1 MRGVSLPA
9 TLGPEGSMKCSIPA
23 RLTFAL
29 LAVVE
34 QLADFCG
41 ETIPIQTSLG
51 GRKRQLVHPALRSGR
66 LILPLGIAIEEEIH
80 VPGRPGVGQ
89 PKNTRVRLH
98 QVAFGIPIV
107 ADALIGKPC
116 RRPRYGQ
123 AHVRAKNWDP
133 NCVDPQ
139 IGRVQLVEYTTFD
152 FGGPPKAG
160 WSRRRQK
167 QEQTHLAGV
176 FVESRVQRTDVGRVG
191 LPPSGEKLSNDEEAQ
206 QDHDETG
213 DESAACHLG

>member
-1 MRGVSLPA
+1 MVQ
-9 TLGPEGSMKCSIPA
+9 
-23 RLTFAL
+23 
-29 LAVVE
+29 

-66 LILPLGIAIEEEIH
+66 LILPLCVAIEEEIH
-80 VPGRPGVGQ
+80 VPGRSRVGQ
-89 PKNTRVRLH
+89 PKDMRVRLY

-116 RRPRYGQ
+116 RRPRYGKT
-123 AHVRAKNWDP
+123 HVRAKNWDP
-133 NCVDPQ
+133 HCVDPQ
-139 IGRVQLVEYTTFD
+139 IGRVQLVEYVTFD

-160 WSRRRQK
+160 WSRGRQK
-167 QEQTHLAGV
+167 QEQAHIAGV
-176 FVESRVQRTDVGRVG
+176 FVESGVQSADVGRVR
-191 LPPSGEKLSNDEEAQ
+191 LPPSGEKPSNDEEAQ

-213 DESAACHLG
+213 GESAACHLG